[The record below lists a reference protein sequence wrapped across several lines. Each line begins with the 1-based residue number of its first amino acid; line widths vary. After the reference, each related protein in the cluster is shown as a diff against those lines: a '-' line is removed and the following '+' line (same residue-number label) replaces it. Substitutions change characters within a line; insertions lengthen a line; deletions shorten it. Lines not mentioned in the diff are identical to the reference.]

1 MASPHEPTQAATVPT
16 GSDRAFGWTFAAV
29 FLVVAL
35 LPLVRLAPPRWW
47 AVAVAAAFA
56 AVAVAAPDLL
66 RPLNRAWLRFG
77 ELLQRVTNPLILGI
91 IFFGVITPTGL
102 IFRLMRRDLLRLKA
116 VPGADSYWIPREP
129 PGPEPESMR
138 QPF

>member
-1 MASPHEPTQAATVPT
+1 
-16 GSDRAFGWTFAAV
+16 V